1 MAGMPTSGL
10 ESRLRETVHGRVDF
24 SAAARGL
31 YSMDAS
37 NYRRSPVGV
46 VTPESIEDV
55 VAAVAAAREFETPL
69 VPRGGGTSV
78 SGNSIGGLVLDF
90 SAHLNHVLEVDPER
104 RLARVEPG
112 VV

>member
-1 MAGMPTSGL
+1 MGRMLTSGL
-10 ESRLRETVHGRVDF
+10 ESRLRDTVRGRVDF

-37 NYRRSPVGV
+37 NYRKSPVGV
-46 VTPESIEDV
+46 LTPESVDDV
-55 VAAVAAAREFETPL
+55 IAAVAAAREFDVPL

-90 SAHLNHVLEVDPER
+90 SKHLNRVLEVDPER
-104 RLARVEPG
+104 RLAR
-112 VV
+112 